1 MPIDVTDAIKDV
13 ARKFGSILEAY
24 VTVELRRS
32 TLVATLIPAV
42 DHPINATAN
51 GMSPPPARS
60 RPLAFLFPLLDLS
73 AVRGFRDV
81 EGFIATLERKKKLQF
96 ETWS

>member
-13 ARKFGSILEAY
+13 ARKFGSIL
-24 VTVELRRS
+24 
-32 TLVATLIPAV
+32 
-42 DHPINATAN
+42 
-51 GMSPPPARS
+51 
-60 RPLAFLFPLLDLS
+60 
-73 AVRGFRDV
+73 DV